1 MMKPRFPFLPEGRER
16 IGLLPWVIA
25 VMMYLTGLSAVG
37 GIMLYGALGAWS
49 GELQQRVTVQIIT
62 AEDALREE
70 QSDAAI
76 AALSEIRGVASVQR
90 LSDADVNLL
99 LEPWLGGGNLVDD
112 LPVPVLIDVEL
123 DARAPASL
131 DTLRDRLRN
140 AAPNAVLDDH
150 QQWLGQVKRLISV
163 LVFTLA
169 FILALVLAAT
179 VAIVIFGTRSR
190 LSMYDQTVEIM
201 HLIGADDRQISREFE
216 WRFLNQGLR
225 GGAIG
230 AFAALVTLFALSLSS
245 GFGDSAF
252 LPNLKINIPVL
263 FLLLMIPPLAAIMT
277 MLTARI
283 TVMKSLKRM
292 V

>member
-1 MMKPRFPFLPEGRER
+1 MIKPRFPFLPEGRER
-16 IGLLPWVIA
+16 VGLLPWVIA
-25 VMMYLTGLSAVG
+25 VMMYLTALSAVG
-37 GIMLYGALGAWS
+37 GIMLYGALGSWS
-49 GELQQRVTVQIIT
+49 GELQQRVTVQIIA

-70 QSDAAI
+70 QTDAAI
-76 AALSEIRGVASVQR
+76 ELLSDIRGVASVQR
-90 LSDADVNLL
+90 LSDAEVNLL

-131 DTLRDRLRN
+131 ETLRDRLRN

-169 FILALVLAAT
+169 FILSLVLAAT

-230 AFAALVTLFALSLSS
+230 AFAALVTIFALSLSS

-252 LPNLKINIPVL
+252 LPNLTLDMPML
-263 FLLLMIPPLAAIMT
+263 FLLLMVPPLAAVMT

>member
-1 MMKPRFPFLPEGRER
+1 MIKPRFPFLPEGRER
-16 IGLLPWVIA
+16 VGLLPWVIA
-25 VMMYLTGLSAVG
+25 VMMYLTSLSAVG
-37 GIMLYGALGAWS
+37 GVMLYGALGAWS
-49 GELQQRVTVQIIT
+49 GELQQRVTVQVIT
-62 AEDALREE
+62 AEDGLREE
-70 QSDAAI
+70 QAEAAI
-76 AALSEIRGVASVQR
+76 NALSTIRGVASVQR
-90 LSDADVNLL
+90 LSDADVGLL
-99 LEPWLGGGNLVDD
+99 LEPWLGAGNLVDD
-112 LPVPVLIDVEL
+112 LPVPALIDVEL

-150 QQWLGQVKRLISV
+150 QQWLGQVKRLVSV
-163 LVFTLA
+163 LVFTLV

-252 LPNLKINIPVL
+252 LPDLTINMPM
-263 FLLLMIPPLAAIMT
+263 LLLLVMIPPLAAIMT

>member
-1 MMKPRFPFLPEGRER
+1 MLKNRFPFLPEGRER

-37 GIMLYGALGAWS
+37 GVLLYGALEDWS
-49 GELQQRVTVQIIT
+49 GELQQRVTVQII
-62 AEDALREE
+62 APEDAMREE
-70 QSDAAI
+70 QAE
-76 AALSEIRGVASVQR
+76 AALTALADMRGVKAAQR
-90 LSDADVNLL
+90 LSDTDVNLL
-99 LEPWLGGGNLVDD
+99 LEPWLGGGDLVDD

-150 QQWLGQVKRLISV
+150 QQWLGQVKRLVSV
-163 LVFTLA
+163 LVFTLV
-169 FILALVLAAT
+169 FILALVLMAT

-190 LSMYDQTVEIM
+190 LAMYEQTVEIM

-245 GFGDSAF
+245 GLGDSAF
-252 LPNLKINIPVL
+252 LPGIEVNLPV
-263 FLLLMIPPLAAIMT
+263 FLLLLIVPAIAALMT

-283 TVMKSLKRM
+283 TVMKSLKSM
-292 V
+292 M